1 MADQTTY
8 LKAFNTLMNDLL
20 DDLDKIFPND
30 KLMKQCTT
38 SIRTV
43 RKANPKITI
52 RVWNKYLLTPYEK
65 DISPDNMDYFF
76 NKDYKNDLTRLPNSE
91 YVAESIEMLRGSV
104 KNMGE
109 ENKKHT
115 GSYLLKLN
123 KLCDAYWGG
132 MRILKNNQHVTKE
145 ELENIDQGNIIA
157 PQNN

>member
-1 MADQTTY
+1 MADQSTY
-8 LKAFNTLMNDLL
+8 LKAFNTLMNDFL
-20 DDLDKIFPND
+20 DDLDNIFPND

-38 SIRTV
+38 SMRTV

-65 DISPDNMDYFF
+65 YISPDNMDYFF

-104 KNMGE
+104 KNMGD
-109 ENKKHT
+109 ENKKQT
-115 GSYLLKLN
+115 GLYMIKLN

-132 MRILKNNQHVTKE
+132 MRILKNNQQVTKE
-145 ELENIDQGNIIA
+145 ELEHIDQSKVIVPPNA
-157 PQNN
+157 